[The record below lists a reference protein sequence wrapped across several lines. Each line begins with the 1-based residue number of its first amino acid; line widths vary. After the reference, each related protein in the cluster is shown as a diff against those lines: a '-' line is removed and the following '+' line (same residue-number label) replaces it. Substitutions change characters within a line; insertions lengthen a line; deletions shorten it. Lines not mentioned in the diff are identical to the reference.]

1 MIVLFDDLESSRITP
16 LIASKIVIAAIE
28 KITKINTVYAEIIG

>member
-16 LIASKIVIAAIE
+16 LIASKIVIVAIE